1 MIIVAISIMFA
12 FLAENKIVGLKIYMP
27 ILAICLL
34 TLLFDMICSIIFLKG
49 RESKFTA
56 EILKGE

>member
-1 MIIVAISIMFA
+1 MFA
-12 FLAENKIVGLKIYMP
+12 FFAENKIVGLKIFMP